1 MKTIHPVKRLNE
13 FEKKSAKWHVKFWNF
28 FYLNPEI
35 APLSS
40 TSFSALHDDGFLV
53 NYKFGLSMWWY
64 LNSLISEGKTSGN
77 WYKTSIHSFFESLF
91 FCIFVKSLETCVYI
105 DVYIFIYSFIL
116 TLHDIQFSIFAIFCN
131 WFQNLYNDIFK
142 CLFQSCNRYQIF
154 L

>member
-64 LNSLISEGKTSGN
+64 LNNTNFMKVTHLGICMKHPFILWTELFNSFLSYNFPIFPLFQYFYKELSRLINLYSNVVIGKYTKDLSLI
-77 WYKTSIHSFFESLF
+77 H
-91 FCIFVKSLETCVYI
+91 
-105 DVYIFIYSFIL
+105 
-116 TLHDIQFSIFAIFCN
+116 
-131 WFQNLYNDIFK
+131 
-142 CLFQSCNRYQIF
+142 
-154 L
+154 

>member
-77 WYKTSIHSFFESLF
+77 WYQTSIHSFSSH
-91 FCIFVKSLETCVYI
+91 CIFFVFLWKVKRYSYF
-105 DVYIFIYSFIL
+105 IFFQY
-116 TLHDIQFSIFAIFCN
+116 FSIDFKICKMIF
-131 WFQNLYNDIFK
+131 FQMFISNHVKTIM
-142 CLFQSCNRYQIF
+142 
-154 L
+154 